1 MFLQNTQQF
10 RLQFERN
17 VAYFIEEQ
25 SALVCNLEAARL
37 AHDGAGKGTLLMT
50 EQFAFQKIQRNGC
63 AIEFYE
69 SAPDAPTGIVNGMRD
84 EFFSRA
90 GFPLDEDSRISGSHL
105 FYLFEN
111 RFQGSAR
118 TYNPR
123 RNSVAGLVAI
133 EPGIRR
139 QPGWNFKGCVTIQS
153 FAYQACLR

>member
-50 EQFAFQKIQRNGC
+50 EQFAFQKIQRNGR

-69 SAPDAPTGIVNGMRD
+69 SAPDALTGVVNGMRA
-84 EFFSRA
+84 ELFSRA
-90 GFPLDEDSRISGSHL
+90 AFSLDGGRRIRG
-105 FYLFEN
+105 
-111 RFQGSAR
+111 
-118 TYNPR
+118 T
-123 RNSVAGLVAI
+123 
-133 EPGIRR
+133 
-139 QPGWNFKGCVTIQS
+139 T
-153 FAYQACLR
+153 